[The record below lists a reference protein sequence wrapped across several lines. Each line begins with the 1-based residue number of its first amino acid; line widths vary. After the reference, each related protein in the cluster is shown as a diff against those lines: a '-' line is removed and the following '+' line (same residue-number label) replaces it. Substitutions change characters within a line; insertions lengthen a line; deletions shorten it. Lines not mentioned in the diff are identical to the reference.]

1 VISAGEFAQWA
12 AAIED
17 LRQRSR
23 LFCSIGYY
31 LFAAQ
36 V

>member
-1 VISAGEFAQWA
+1 VIDRAAFDRWA
-12 AAIED
+12 TAIED
-17 LRQRSR
+17 LRQRGR

-31 LFAAQ
+31 LFTAR